1 MGPFIA
7 RDQTWRSLPEPVYGW
22 AGWNH
27 LQQAQA
33 LAALYQ
39 NRRNEEG
46 WSKERLIP
54 MLARL
59 QELLPWIKQWH
70 DEPNEEY
77 GGMRLGEYFETFLDA
92 QRRELGVTREELS
105 LWRPEGKRKG
115 KAPGKKKAAAEGEQD
130 A

>member
-1 MGPFIA
+1 
-7 RDQTWRSLPEPVYGW
+7 
-22 AGWNH
+22 
-27 LQQAQA
+27 
-33 LAALYQ
+33 
-39 NRRNEEG
+39 
-46 WSKERLIP
+46 